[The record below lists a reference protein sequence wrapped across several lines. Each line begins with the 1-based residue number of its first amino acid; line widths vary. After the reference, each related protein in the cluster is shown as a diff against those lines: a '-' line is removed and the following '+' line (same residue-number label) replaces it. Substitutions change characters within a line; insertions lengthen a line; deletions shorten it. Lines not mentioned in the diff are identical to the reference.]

1 MKNNVGYHKLSGR
14 AYCVPKRE
22 YPFLFLLALLWEVLR
37 HIVSQ
42 ALDLEMIHEAWNIS
56 GSECIGAMTI
66 LGYENAIDI
75 HNYQCIK
82 ITNANEMTQVLRAC
96 SLALVNVSLHEI

>member
-1 MKNNVGYHKLSGR
+1 
-14 AYCVPKRE
+14 
-22 YPFLFLLALLWEVLR
+22 
-37 HIVSQ
+37 
-42 ALDLEMIHEAWNIS
+42 
-56 GSECIGAMTI
+56 MTI